1 MFDMDAAVAALN
13 KAKIALMS
21 KKDSVFFTDTC
32 FSLKLIWDETIPT
45 ACTNGLEIRF
55 NPTFFMKQDVEERVF
70 LMLHETMHVAYLHML
85 RLNNRDPLRWNIAAD
100 HVINLQLI
108 ERGFKMPKGGLAN
121 KKYAGL
127 STEKVYQL
135 LEEEEEEPPED
146 FEPDIQECPTP
157 SDELREQVEDILV
170 RAATHSKQAGDAIG
184 TIPGELQVYLDKL
197 LNPVLPWN
205 RILQK
210 YLNSLAKSDYS
221 FRRPNR
227 RYFPEMYLPSLY
239 SEKLIDL
246 EIAVDISGSVTDHEF
261 HVFVSEV
268 ASIFKMM
275 KPEKITLVQFD
286 TEIKSVTEIKSIKE
300 LLAIN
305 FKGRGGTFIVPV
317 IERINAVK
325 PRLVMIFTDGHFKFY
340 GSAPVV
346 KPIWLIH
353 NNPEFTAPYG
363 KVIHYTIKE

>member
-1 MFDMDAAVAALN
+1 MFDQAAATAALN

-21 KKDSVFFTDTC
+21 KKDSVFFTNTC
-32 FSLKLIWDETIPT
+32 FSLKMKWDESIPT

-55 NPTFFMKQDVEERVF
+55 NPSFFMKLDVEERVF
-70 LMLHETMHVAYLHML
+70 LMLHETLHVAYLHMD
-85 RLNNRDPLRWNIAAD
+85 RLGSRDGMRWNIAAD
-100 HVINLQLI
+100 HVINLQLK
-108 ERGFKMPKGGLAN
+108 ERGYRMPKGGLADRE
-121 KKYAGL
+121 YTGL
-127 STEKVYQL
+127 STEKVYEL
-135 LEEEEEEPPED
+135 LANEDEPDDYEGDLEE
-146 FEPDIQECPTP
+146 CPAP
-157 SDELREQVEDILV
+157 SDELREQVKDILV
-170 RAATHSKQAGDAIG
+170 RAATQSKMSGDAIG

-227 RYFPEMYLPSLY
+227 RYFPDMYLPSLY

-286 TEIKSVTEIKSIKE
+286 TEIKSVTELKSIKE
-300 LLAIN
+300 LLQIE

-317 IERINAVK
+317 IERINSVK

-340 GSAPVV
+340 GDDAVV

-363 KVIHYTIKE
+363 KVIHYSISK